1 MVTLI
6 YNNQVNRT
14 LKMAPN
20 QILLEYLQTLNPEA
34 PPNTMNECVEER
46 TIQAKEYR
54 SQAQNAL
61 NAMANRTPED
71 QFDVRNSIWL
81 EVKNLSLLY
90 QTCKLAPKCH
100 GPFTIM

>member
-20 QILLEYLQTLNPEA
+20 QMLLGYLQTLNPEA

-54 SQAQNAL
+54 SQTQNAL
-61 NAMANRTPED
+61 NAVANRTPED

-81 EVKNLSLLY
+81 EAKNLSLLY